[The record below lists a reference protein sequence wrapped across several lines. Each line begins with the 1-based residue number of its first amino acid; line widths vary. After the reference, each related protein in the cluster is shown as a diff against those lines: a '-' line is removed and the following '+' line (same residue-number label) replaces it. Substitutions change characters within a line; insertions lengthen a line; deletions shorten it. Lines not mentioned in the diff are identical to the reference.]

1 MTNLKCICTEIIIII
16 ISSQN
21 SGVVSIDVY
30 RKLQEGVDEGGEK
43 EGEEEIVEEGG
54 EMEGKRWR
62 RGKRE
67 MKNEEVCLRSMQV
80 V

>member
-1 MTNLKCICTEIIIII
+1 M
-16 ISSQN
+16 
-21 SGVVSIDVY
+21 SIDVY

-43 EGEEEIVEEGG
+43 EGEEEIGEEGG